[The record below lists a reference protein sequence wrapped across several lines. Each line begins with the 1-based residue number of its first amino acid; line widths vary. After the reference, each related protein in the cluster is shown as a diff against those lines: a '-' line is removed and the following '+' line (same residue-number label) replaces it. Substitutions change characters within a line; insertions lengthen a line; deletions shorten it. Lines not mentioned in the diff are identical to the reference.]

1 MIDRSAKRRKT
12 TDQRLGT
19 PADLGLQCH
28 EGQHCGI
35 KCATRRRFHALRK
48 EHERPLTC
56 QRAAF
61 PQLSLAVRG
70 ARDRNHCYDG
80 RSRTGAQSRKSA
92 LHVVGDIAC
101 HQFLEERNASYI
113 DSRSR
118 LAEPCEDT
126 SPSLHQRDNPKV
138 PAIDTRGLRY
148 RSARDFVDQRKCLRS
163 SPKPAEAAVEGRP

>member
-12 TDQRLGT
+12 MDQGLGT
-19 PADLGLQCH
+19 PTDLDPQCH
-28 EGQHCGI
+28 EGYHCGI
-35 KCATRRRFHALRK
+35 KCAPCRRFHALHK

-113 DSRSR
+113 NSRSR

-126 SPSLHQRDNPKV
+126 SASLHQRDNPKV
-138 PAIDTRGLRY
+138 PAIDTRGLRVSICSRFR
-148 RSARDFVDQRKCLRS
+148 RSAEML
-163 SPKPAEAAVEGRP
+163 A

>member
-12 TDQRLGT
+12 MDQGLGT
-19 PADLGLQCH
+19 PTDLDPQCH
-28 EGQHCGI
+28 EGYHCGI
-35 KCATRRRFHALRK
+35 KCAPCRRFHALHK

-56 QRAAF
+56 QRAAG
-61 PQLSLAVRG
+61 PQRSLAVRG

-101 HQFLEERNASYI
+101 HQFLEERNVSYI

-126 SPSLHQRDNPKV
+126 SASLHQRDNPKV
-138 PAIDTRGLRY
+138 PAIDTRGLRVSICSRFR
-148 RSARDFVDQRKCLRS
+148 RSAEML
-163 SPKPAEAAVEGRP
+163 A